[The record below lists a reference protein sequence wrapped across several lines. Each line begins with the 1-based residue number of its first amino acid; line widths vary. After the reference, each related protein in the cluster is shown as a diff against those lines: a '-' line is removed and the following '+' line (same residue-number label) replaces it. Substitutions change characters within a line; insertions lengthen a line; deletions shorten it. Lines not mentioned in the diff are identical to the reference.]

1 MGFVVDYV
9 QAGWD
14 WISSVAVDVWDV
26 VCDLVG
32 VVVTALNDPAI
43 QIILL
48 AILAVTIIGP
58 AIYAAYVDA
67 AIAAA
72 AAEGA
77 AATAWAATSTFVTSF
92 STSLALS
99 FKALLEAIHFKTVL
113 ALHNVAMLVST
124 SYRAAM
130 MKVYQR
136 LADVS
141 QALGFWPQFISIAIR
156 NVRTLVLDASTT
168 MGRKYDLAEVG
179 WLTDLNGALT
189 KMSDRMTEYK
199 NNPEELFLDLDE
211 WLVAPAM
218 DAKGSFMAT
227 VIMALDGT
235 IKVTNSVV
243 TSVVTLSDDLAR
255 LVADLPDTIKSH
267 IQPYTKAITDRV
279 DEFIDRTYLDDLNI
293 LSEGIG
299 GLKDSMGLVEGRAED
314 IEGRIDRPGGYMS
327 EIDGLSTGDRR
338 YQEMVMYNLTD
349 RHLDDQ
355 KIELESAV
363 GADEM
368 KLHSITEAVEFTPA
382 PPVAFPKE
390 VGTIRHPPGVAP
402 AVRTTWNVGDY

>member
-1 MGFVVDYV
+1 MGFVGDLV
-9 QAGWD
+9 QSGWD
-14 WISSVAVDVWDV
+14 WISGIAVDVWDV

-32 VVVTALNDPAI
+32 VVVSALNDPAI
-43 QIILL
+43 QIMLL
-48 AILAVTIIGP
+48 AIVSVAVIGP
-58 AIYAAYVDA
+58 AIYAAYLDA
-67 AIAAA
+67 AGAAA
-72 AAEGA
+72 AVEGA

-92 STSLALS
+92 STSIALS
-99 FKALLEAIHFKTVL
+99 FKALLEAIHFKTIL
-113 ALHNVAMLVST
+113 ALHNVAMLVSS
-124 SYRAAM
+124 SYREAM
-130 MKVYQR
+130 RKVYQR
-136 LADVS
+136 LSDVS

-189 KMSDRMTEYK
+189 KMSEKMNDYR
-199 NNPEELFLDLDE
+199 NNPEMMFLDLDE

-235 IKVTNSVV
+235 IKITNSVV

-267 IQPYTKAITDRV
+267 IQPYTKEITDRV
-279 DEFIDRTYLDDLNI
+279 DEFIDRTYLADLAV
-293 LSEGIG
+293 LSDGIG
-299 GLKDSMGLVEGRAED
+299 GLVDSMGLVEGRAED
-314 IEGRIDRPGGYMS
+314 IEGRIDTPGGYLS
-327 EIDGLSTGDRR
+327 EIDDLSQDERR

-355 KIELESAV
+355 KIDLESTV

-368 KLHSITEAVEFTPA
+368 KLHSITEAVEFTPP

-390 VGTIRHPPGVAP
+390 VGTIKHPPGVAP
-402 AVRTTWNVGDY
+402 VFRKTWNVGDY